1 MSQTTKLIV
10 SVVICITILIPL
22 TNFAQLNPGI
32 PAGFGID
39 GDALSGQSLN
49 ISGTSP
55 QGSSDWFRKVGTGNT
70 IGFGVI
76 DISGTEAYKTAIA
89 QGENIIFTRGMST
102 PRYTASNGY
111 LLLDARYGRDNFGFG
126 STSTSTDFSSF
137 SNGAKNGDNP
147 STWNTVPNGTSVPSK
162 ADIIDT
168 YIHLRRNGTSVNP
181 SNPSALILS
190 MAASTVSSSGDRN
203 IDFEWYR
210 DAVAYND
217 ATGVFSNT
225 GSASTG
231 GHTLWEFN
239 TDGSVKQLGDI
250 TVAYEYG
257 SNGVRDLS
265 VYLWVR
271 EFNYSNIVPQ
281 RFDFI
286 PNTFVGN
293 NFGYAKITAKAGA
306 PMSMWASVSTENT
319 YSTPWGTNS
328 KELGA
333 SGNNYAATQYAD
345 YNFSEI
351 ALDLTALGIDP
362 ALAVGG
368 NPNSA
373 PYKRMLVKTRSS
385 SSFTS
390 ALQDFAGPYEF
401 FDAPEQ
407 PMVVLPLKFL
417 SFTATGDEAKVAL
430 KWNTTNEVN
439 TSHFE
444 VERSFDGS
452 NFKNIGIVLDG
463 FQINATD
470 KSYKFN
476 DNAEEL
482 KGKRIVYYRLKQIDN
497 DGKFTYSNVAAVR
510 FDAQQGIVVVKV
522 FPNPFVESLQ
532 MQFTAANAGKAQI
545 LIINLAGQ
553 TVATRQALVGKGSNA
568 ISVYELSGLKTG
580 IYVAQLAVDG
590 KVIASE
596 KINKN

>member
-10 SVVICITILIPL
+10 SVVLYITILFPTTI
-22 TNFAQLNPGI
+22 FAQYNGGI
-32 PAGFGID
+32 TAGFGID

-49 ISGTSP
+49 MNATSS
-55 QGSSDWFRKVGTGNT
+55 QGSFDWFLKAGTGSN
-70 IGFGVI
+70 IGSGVI
-76 DISGTEAYKTAIA
+76 DTADTAPFKAAIA
-89 QGENIIFTRGMST
+89 IGTNIVFSKGMST
-102 PRYTASNGY
+102 ARYSTTEGY
-111 LLLDARYGRDNFGFG
+111 LLMDARYGRDYFGFG
-126 STSTSTDFSSF
+126 GSGASSDLTTF
-137 SNGAKNGDNP
+137 TLGAKNGDDP
-147 STWNTVPNGTSVPSK
+147 TTWNTAPGGSAVSAK

-168 YIHLRRNGTSVNP
+168 YIHLRRNGTTVNNT
-181 SNPSALILS
+181 NPSALILS
-190 MAASTVSSSGDRN
+190 MAASTVSSVGDRN
-203 IDFEWYR
+203 IDFEWFR
-210 DAVAYND
+210 QQVTYNSG
-217 ATGVFSNT
+217 TGAFSNS
-225 GSASTG
+225 GASATG
-231 GHTLWEFN
+231 GHTPWVFN
-239 TDGSVKQLGDI
+239 ADGSVKELGDI
-250 TVAYEYG
+250 TVSYVYG
-257 SNGVRDLS
+257 TGGVNDVS
-265 VYLWVR
+265 IYLWVKQTDYSSTTPAR
-271 EFNYSNIVPQ
+271 FNFVANEFYGNIY
-281 RFDFI
+281 
-286 PNTFVGN
+286 
-293 NFGYAKITAKAGA
+293 GYAKITTKPGT
-306 PMSMWASVSTENT
+306 PVSVWAAVSTENT
-319 YSTPWGTNS
+319 YATPWGTNS
-328 KELGA
+328 KELGTA
-333 SGNNYAATQYAD
+333 NTNYTSTQYAQF
-345 YNFSEI
+345 NFSEV
-351 ALDLTALGIDP
+351 ALDLTAFGIDP
-362 ALAVGG
+362 ALANGG
-368 NPNSA
+368 NANSA

-407 PMVVLPLKFL
+407 SVVVLPLKFL

-444 VERSFDGS
+444 VERSFDAS

-482 KGKRIVYYRLKQIDN
+482 KGKRIAYYRLKQIDN

-510 FDAQQGIVVVKV
+510 FDAQQGTVVVKV

-545 LIINLAGQ
+545 LIINFAGQ

>member
-1 MSQTTKLIV
+1 MF
-10 SVVICITILIPL
+10 ITILTPL
-22 TNFAQLNPGI
+22 KNYAQLNPGI
-32 PAGFGID
+32 TAGFGID

-55 QGSSDWFRKVGTGNT
+55 QGSSDWFRKVGTGST
-70 IGFGVI
+70 IGNGVI
-76 DISGTEAYKTAIA
+76 DTSGTEGFKTAIA
-89 QGENIIFTRGMST
+89 QGENIVFTRGMST

-147 STWNTVPNGTSVPSK
+147 TTWNTVPNGTSVPSK

-181 SNPSALILS
+181 SNPSALILT

-210 DAVAYND
+210 DAVAYSD

-257 SNGVRDLS
+257 SNGVKDLS

-271 EFNYSNIVPQ
+271 ELNYNNVVPQ

-306 PMSMWASVSTENT
+306 PVSMWASVSTENT

-328 KELGA
+328 KELGT
-333 SGNNYAATQYAD
+333 SGNNYAATQYAQ

-362 ALAVGG
+362 ALVVGG
-368 NPNSA
+368 NANNA

-407 PMVVLPLKFL
+407 PIVVLPLKFL
-417 SFTATGDEAKVAL
+417 SFTATGDEAKVSL

-444 VERSFDGS
+444 VERSFDAS
-452 NFKNIGIVLDG
+452 NFRNIGIVLDG

-482 KGKRIVYYRLKQIDN
+482 KGKRIAYYRLKQIDN

-532 MQFTAANAGKAQI
+532 MQFTATNAGKAQI

-590 KVIASE
+590 VVIASE